1 MPKDAEN
8 GILKKTYII
17 QKGMDELMGYDA
29 IPYDRRM
36 KENIRNYSLSNLYDM
51 EVIKKYLKNF
61 AEMLEINILLTDRHG
76 EKEIVIGDS
85 FLGFHPDVVSE
96 PGRKL
101 RVQGRTVGHLYINHL
116 NGQRDVRLT
125 DEMVDGTVELLA
137 RLGQEAYLH
146 RESSIYL
153 EELENKL
160 GSKQRLTEDHERE
173 DVLTGV
179 FNKLYFESKMRV
191 IDRSEVVPVAVLNV
205 NINDWKYANDNFGD
219 EESDRLIRII
229 ADILKEEAGSYFIIG
244 RIDGDVFGVLI
255 PMAEDGEAED
265 YASRIQDR
273 CFTFEDPYL
282 APSVAVGIVY
292 KTNIEETLEEK
303 LSDAEYEMFNNKFE
317 IKNADGYRERL
328 EKNKR

>member
-1 MPKDAEN
+1 METVYY
-8 GILKKTYII
+8 KKR
-17 QKGMDELMGYDA
+17 KGVGRFMGYDA
-29 IPYDRRM
+29 IPYDKRI

-51 EVIKKYLKNF
+51 EMVKKYLSNL

-85 FLGFHPDVVSE
+85 FLGFHPDVVAQ

-101 RVQGRTVGHLYINHL
+101 RIQVRTIGHLYINKL
-116 NGQRDVRLT
+116 NGQRDARLV

-137 RLGQEAYLH
+137 RLGEEAYLH

-153 EELENKL
+153 EELENRL
-160 GSKQRLTEDHERE
+160 NEKQHLTEENERE

-179 FNKLYFESKMRV
+179 LNKIYFESKMKV

-205 NINDWKYANDNFGD
+205 NINDWKYANDHFGD
-219 EESDRLIRII
+219 EESDRLIKIV

-244 RIDGDVFGVLI
+244 RVDGDVFGVLI

-265 YASRIQDR
+265 YAARIQEK
-273 CFTFEDPYL
+273 CFAFEDPHL

-292 KTNIEETLEEK
+292 KTNIEETIEEK

-317 IKNADGYRERL
+317 IKNSDGYRERL